1 MTSRPSRPLLLASA
15 LAVLVPGVLT
25 QLLELYLFRSNG
37 ALALQGRSF
46 LMLLV
51 PLIVVLILGWQRFFP
66 TRAASAVGGAI
77 VLAATAL
84 NVTSLFVMVDT
95 FYG

>member
-1 MTSRPSRPLLLASA
+1 MASA
-15 LAVLVPGVLT
+15 LAVLIPGVLT

-51 PLIVVLILGWQRFFP
+51 PLTVVLILGWQRFFP
-66 TRAASAVGGAI
+66 TRATSAVGGAI

>member
-1 MTSRPSRPLLLASA
+1 
-15 LAVLVPGVLT
+15 
-25 QLLELYLFRSNG
+25 
-37 ALALQGRSF
+37 
-46 LMLLV
+46 
-51 PLIVVLILGWQRFFP
+51 VVLILGWQRFFP
-66 TRAASAVGGAI
+66 TRATSAVGGAI

>member
-1 MTSRPSRPLLLASA
+1 
-15 LAVLVPGVLT
+15 VLT

-51 PLIVVLILGWQRFFP
+51 PLIVVLLLGWERLFP
-66 TRAASAVGGAI
+66 RRARSAVAAAV
-77 VLAATAL
+77 VLGAATL
-84 NVTSLFVMVDT
+84 NLASVFVMVDV